1 MAFYPRPLLPPVLVS
16 LARRT
21 AAANLGLNLVNSFNP
36 HVDAAAHIGGGL
48 MGAAVL
54 VLLAMA
60 GRLSPH
66 GRAAPPVGW
75 LLRGFTAAL
84 VALFLVGLLVAQ
96 LAGRA
101 WQLDRAPELARAGL
115 SGSSWT
121 VAIPRG
127 LSLQAQ
133 SPATRERAAAAE
145 FGHLAY
151 DPSVVDFSWVSLVG
165 PDALPA
171 PAAELE
177 AIVRLYSRPPAGLET
192 ITEPHVVPDDD
203 MPGGGYVAV
212 RYRYTANVDV
222 VEDEAIGIFDSAQV
236 RVRVVGWTALPRAF
250 EGLAPRILQSLEV
263 GSAVDE

>member
-1 MAFYPRPLLPPVLVS
+1 
-16 LARRT
+16 
-21 AAANLGLNLVNSFNP
+21 
-36 HVDAAAHIGGGL
+36 

-84 VALFLVGLLVAQ
+84 AALFLVGLLVAQ
-96 LAGRA
+96 LAGRP
-101 WQLDRAPELARAGL
+101 WQLDRAPELTRVAL
-115 SGSSWT
+115 SGSSWS

-127 LSLQAQ
+127 LSLEEQ
-133 SPATRERAAAAE
+133 SAGTSERAATAE
-145 FGHLAY
+145 FGNLAY
-151 DPSVVDFSWVSLVG
+151 DPSVVDLTWVSLLG

-177 AIVRLYSRPPAGLET
+177 AIVRMHSRPPAGLET
-192 ITEPHVVPDDD
+192 IIPPHVVPDGD

-222 VEDEAIGIFDSAQV
+222 VEDEAIGIFDAAQV

-250 EGLAPRILQSLEV
+250 ERLAPRVLQSLAV
-263 GSAVDE
+263 GSTPDE